1 MTTAEEFLS
10 DEIDR
15 TAFPLID
22 NWLEDNNQEGQT
34 LKDVLVKF
42 AKLHVEA
49 ALKEASKKAEAK
61 VGAGERSFLYVDEN
75 SILNAYPLNL
85 IK

>member
-1 MTTAEEFLS
+1 MENKIPTAEEFLS

-42 AKLHVEA
+42 VKLHLEA
-49 ALKEASKKAEAK
+49 QAKAIIQEQ
-61 VGAGERSFLYVDEN
+61 SN
-75 SILNAYPLNL
+75 SLEDGYDFGSSEIMNAYPLNL